1 MPRAL
6 RNASWLLAATV
17 AAAGG
22 LAASCAKLD
31 WSYPSDYIGPS
42 KTAAGAPVAGPPA
55 PAKAAEGAKPAAA
68 GQAAKPATGQGQ
80 NAPPGLT
87 ANGAMPAAGLTPAAM
102 GQKPLE
108 PVKISV
114 TEAILTALANNQA
127 LVVEK
132 LNTPITRTFEDQALA
147 VFDPDLTA
155 GLSRSRAITKGR
167 GGGASTSVANE
178 AQVGVQQLLPTGT
191 QIGVDASTAAT
202 HGSGAGDEFFTSR
215 LGLSVTQALLR
226 GYGLDVNLA
235 SLRQARLDTLSTQY
249 ELRGFAESLVAQVE
263 ETYWDYTLAQRQID
277 IFTESLHLAEQQ
289 LNETEERI
297 RIGKLAEI
305 ERAASEAEV
314 ALRREDLIQ
323 AHAALA
329 TTRLRLL
336 RLLNPGVPS
345 YWSRDVAIETTPAA
359 PELKL
364 EDLES
369 HVRVAERLR
378 PDLNQARLQVQRGDL
393 EIVKTR
399 NGLLPKLDLFM
410 TLGKSGYAETF
421 GRSIEHLDDR
431 GYDLLV
437 GVNVEYPL
445 WNRDAK
451 ARNMRAGLTRQ
462 QSIEAVTNLAQL
474 VEFDVRS
481 AYVEVHRAKEQ
492 VAATA
497 VTRKLQEEKVRAE
510 MEKFR
515 VGKSTTLLV
524 AQAQRDLLQSQ
535 IAEVRVLVA
544 YLKAIVEFY
553 RLEGSLLMRRGIEAP
568 GQQPIVLT
576 E

>member
-1 MPRAL
+1 MA
-6 RNASWLLAATV
+6 V
-17 AAAGG
+17 AMAM
-22 LAASCAKLD
+22 AASGMVASCVKLN
-31 WSYPSDYIGPS
+31 WSYPEDYIGPS
-42 KTAAGAPVAGPPA
+42 RAAAAA
-55 PAKAAEGAKPAAA
+55 PAKAAQGAKPTAPGPAQEPAA
-68 GQAAKPATGQGQ
+68 GQAAKTVTGLPATGEKPSAGF
-80 NAPPGLT
+80 P
-87 ANGAMPAAGLTPAAM
+87 PAAT

-108 PVKISV
+108 PVKIGV
-114 TEAILTALANNQA
+114 TDAILTALSNNQA

-155 GLSRSRAITKGR
+155 SLQRQRSVTQSQGL
-167 GGGASTSVANE
+167 GGPATAVGQSTSLD
-178 AQVGVQQLLPTGT
+178 VGVQQLLPTGT
-191 QIGVDASTAAT
+191 QIGVDASTTASP
-202 HGSGAGDEFFTSR
+202 GFFSGDRFFASR
-215 LGLSVTQALLR
+215 VGLSVTQALLR

-263 ETYWDYTLAQRQID
+263 ETYWDYTLAQRQIE

-314 ALRREDLIQ
+314 ASRREDLIN
-323 AHAALA
+323 ANAALT
-329 TTRLRLL
+329 TTRLKLL

-345 YWSRDVAIETTPAA
+345 YWSRDVTIETPPAI
-359 PELKL
+359 PDVKL

-369 HVRVAERLR
+369 HVQVAERLR

-421 GRSIEHLDDR
+421 GKSIEHFDDR

-437 GVNVEYPL
+437 GVNVEYPPL
-445 WNRDAK
+445 NRN
-451 ARNMRAGLTRQ
+451 ARALHERASLTRRR
-462 QSIEAVTNLAQL
+462 SIEAVSNLAQL
-474 VEFDVRS
+474 VEVDVRS

-497 VTRKLQEEKVRAE
+497 VTRRLQEEKARAE

-524 AQAQRDLLQSQ
+524 AQAQRDLLASRINEIQ
-535 IAEVRVLVA
+535 ALVA

-553 RLEGSLLMRRGIEAP
+553 RLEGSLLMRRGVEAP